1 MENFRRTLK
10 RRILLSGALCLVLL
24 ALLLLNVFRVS
35 PGADAHVNDFI
46 SGYNAGFTSAVLAL
60 TFVAALNYLFT
71 LRNEQKLK
79 KLYITETDERSR
91 FINAKIGGMGM
102 NLLLGGLCLGTIA
115 AGYFNATVFFT
126 LLGTVVFATVVK
138 LGLLLVYSKKY

>member
-1 MENFRRTLK
+1 MEKFKTALK
-10 RRILLSGALCLVLL
+10 RRIILSGVLCLVLL

-35 PGADAHVNDFI
+35 PGTDEHVNSFI
-46 SGYNAGFTSAVLAL
+46 SGYNAGFTSAVLAISL
-60 TFVAALNYLFT
+60 VVALNYLFT
-71 LRNEQKLK
+71 LRSEEKLK
-79 KLYITETDERSR
+79 KLYIAETDERSR

-126 LLGTVVFATVVK
+126 LLGTVVFATMLK
-138 LGLLLVYSKKY
+138 LGLLLVYSRKY